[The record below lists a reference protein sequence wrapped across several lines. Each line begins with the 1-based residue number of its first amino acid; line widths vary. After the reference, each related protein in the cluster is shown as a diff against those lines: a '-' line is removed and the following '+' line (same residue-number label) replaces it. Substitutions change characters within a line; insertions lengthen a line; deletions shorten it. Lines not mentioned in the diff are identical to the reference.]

1 MSNTPI
7 VSVVTP
13 TYQAERTV
21 ARCIDSV
28 RSQRYQP
35 IEHVV
40 VDGGSKDAT
49 LAILVERGVR
59 FVSERDAGIY
69 DAMSKGVR
77 LATGEYI
84 HILNADDAYA
94 DTESLARIVAH
105 MQREGLDLCHGL
117 AAQVDASGRV
127 VRTFGRHAPKHVLMR
142 KMRIAHPTVVVR
154 REIYQRYGAFSIGFR
169 IAGDHEFILRIW
181 DRIKIGFLPEVLVH
195 MEIGGMS
202 TSNENVVR
210 SYRESMAAAI
220 LHGANPILAAAR
232 CWYEIVKHKTIFAR
246 KYRSAESA

>member
-1 MSNTPI
+1 MSNTPV

-13 TYQAERTV
+13 TFNAARTV
-21 ARCIDSV
+21 GRCIDSV
-28 RSQRYQP
+28 RSQSHKS

-40 VDGGSKDAT
+40 VDGGSTDRT
-49 LAILVERGVR
+49 QELLAEREVR
-59 FVSERDAGIY
+59 HVSERDAGIY

-77 LATGEYI
+77 LATGDYI

-94 DTESLARIVAH
+94 DSGSLARIVDH
-105 MQREGLDLCHGL
+105 MQREELDLCHGL
-117 AAQVDASGRV
+117 ASQVDSRGKV
-127 VRTFGRHAPKHVLMR
+127 VRTFGRHACKRVLMR

-181 DRIKIGFLPEVLVH
+181 DRVKIGFLPEVLVH

-202 TSNENVVR
+202 TNNDNVAR

-220 LHGANPILAAAR
+220 LHGANPILAMGR
-232 CWYEIVKHKTIFAR
+232 CWYEIAKHKMIFAR
-246 KYRSAESA
+246 KYRSAESV